1 MLFRSSWTINRQGQF
16 KDQDKDKICVWVYGL
31 FTDVPGDYIKKPMC
45 KAELRQF
52 IDQVSFMIDDITLFL
67 DTHPDCREAIDAYN
81 HFKMMRC
88 EAVSDYVKQ
97 YGPLNR
103 YDVDTCDDWNVW
115 IDGPW
120 PWEGA
125 CGC

>member
-1 MLFRSSWTINRQGQF
+1 M
-16 KDQDKDKICVWVYGL
+16 
-31 FTDVPGDYIKKPMC
+31 KPMC

-88 EAVSDYVKQ
+88 EAVCKAVWSAQ
-97 YGPLNR
+97 PL
-103 YDVDTCDDWNVW
+103 
-115 IDGPW
+115 
-120 PWEGA
+120 
-125 CGC
+125 

>member
-1 MLFRSSWTINRQGQF
+1 M
-16 KDQDKDKICVWVYGL
+16 
-31 FTDVPGDYIKKPMC
+31 KPMC

-67 DTHPDCREAIDAYN
+67 DTHPDCREAI
-81 HFKMMRC
+81 
-88 EAVSDYVKQ
+88 SDYVKQ

>member
-1 MLFRSSWTINRQGQF
+1 M
-16 KDQDKDKICVWVYGL
+16 
-31 FTDVPGDYIKKPMC
+31 KPMC

-88 EAVSDYVKQ
+88 
-97 YGPLNR
+97 
-103 YDVDTCDDWNVW
+103 DWNAW

>member
-1 MLFRSSWTINRQGQF
+1 M
-16 KDQDKDKICVWVYGL
+16 
-31 FTDVPGDYIKKPMC
+31 KPMC

-97 YGPLNR
+97 ECMDRWSMALGRSVWLLN
-103 YDVDTCDDWNVW
+103 VDL
-115 IDGPW
+115 
-120 PWEGA
+120 
-125 CGC
+125 

>member
-1 MLFRSSWTINRQGQF
+1 M
-16 KDQDKDKICVWVYGL
+16 
-31 FTDVPGDYIKKPMC
+31 KPMC

-88 EAVSDYVKQ
+88 EAVSDY
-97 YGPLNR
+97 
-103 YDVDTCDDWNVW
+103 WNVW